1 METSEKCNPLVSY
14 PALCAY
20 EEVMTFDTY
29 NATDNQRNDSEV
41 STPSDENLLSG
52 FGPTKLTRGQFLANA
67 SARNAIRS
75 EVIALIKPMADGIAA
90 LKIVDGNHIE
100 FRKMPRIG
108 TTLVV
113 KLKAGPKFKARL
125 RLRGGQESL
134 SALSYSS
141 SPTVGRDML
150 KVAIITYVN
159 YPSYVCATVDISQAF
174 ILMYKS
180 FDKI

>member
-1 METSEKCNPLVSY
+1 
-14 PALCAY
+14 
-20 EEVMTFDTY
+20 MT
-29 NATDNQRNDSEV
+29 
-41 STPSDENLLSG
+41 
-52 FGPTKLTRGQFLANA
+52 
-67 SARNAIRS
+67 
-75 EVIALIKPMADGIAA
+75 DGIASM
-90 LKIVDGNHIE
+90 KIVDGSRVE
-100 FRKMPRIG
+100 YRKMPRIR

-125 RLRGGQESL
+125 RLRGDRESL

-174 ILMYKS
+174 IQADVMDARDWELAYPTECAVLENDGW
-180 FDKI
+180 FGG